1 MFLCVERSVLVF
13 ERLDQMGGFT
23 FLGTSEDKAPSKS
36 CKACFRAIRTSVIAM
51 SRKNNSWYNLF

>member
-23 FLGTSEDKAPSKS
+23 FLGTSEDKAPSK
-36 CKACFRAIRTSVIAM
+36 ACCRAIRTSVIAM